1 MKTDQRTVLDHGRAR
16 QTNEARLRA
25 IVDGMA
31 DGVIVVDLGGVIRF
45 ANPAAERLL
54 ARPATPLIGAY
65 FGFPSVAGESTE
77 IDVIRADGQAIGVEL
92 RVVDADWEGGLA
104 HIVSLRD
111 ISDRRRAEERSEQLQ
126 RERTAHAKAE
136 AASQAKS
143 EFLAVM
149 SHELRTPLNAI
160 IGYTALLDLRVG
172 GLLAEE
178 HRQQLTRIRESA
190 DHLLDLVNEILD
202 LAKGEAGRLA
212 LTGSAAAAADAVDAA
227 LALVQPAADKRAITL
242 HSMEEVPERGTTYYG
257 DDDRVRQILVNLLTN
272 AVKFTPAGGRVS
284 VAYGVAERTDDP
296 SLLPCRGPW
305 VYFRVSD
312 TGIGI
317 PTDQLAHIFEPFVQV
332 EGGPTRPSDG
342 SGLGLTISRRL
353 ARLMKGEITV
363 ESVPA
368 QGSTFTLWLPA
379 VQAEQDLARARVES
393 FPADDCFTGLTRIAI
408 ALHEGLNALLEAFVK
423 RVREERIAPNVE
435 SLPFAPLAD
444 HFGAYV
450 STLAS
455 ILSALQDSHGQ
466 PSSLVS
472 DGSDILR
479 MLAERHGTQ
488 RQRLGMPSSIL
499 KRDWDLL
506 GEEIHGVVRRCART
520 VPEAALAEA
529 NVIVDRFIEQA
540 IEASVRAYTR
550 AAAEQ
555 RR

>member
-1 MKTDQRTVLDHGRAR
+1 MDQRTVQDRRRAR
-16 QTNEARLRA
+16 QTDEARLRA
-25 IVDGMA
+25 IIDGMA
-31 DGVIVVDLGGVIRF
+31 DGVVVVDLDGVIRF
-45 ANPAAERLL
+45 ANPAADRLL
-54 ARPATPLIGAY
+54 ARPSAPLIGTY
-65 FGFPSVAGESTE
+65 FGFPSVAGDSTE
-77 IDVIRADGQAIGVEL
+77 IDVIRADGQAVGVEL
-92 RVVDADWEGGLA
+92 RVVDADWEGRPA

-143 EFLAVM
+143 EFLAMM

-160 IGYTALLDLRVG
+160 IGYTELLDLRIG
-172 GLLAEE
+172 GSLADE
-178 HRQQLTRIRESA
+178 HRQQLSRIRESA
-190 DHLLDLVNEILD
+190 DHLLGLVNEILD
-202 LAKGEAGRLA
+202 LAKDEAGRLT
-212 LTGSAAAAADAVDAA
+212 LSSAAAAAANVVDAA

-242 HSMEEVPERGTTYYG
+242 STMEEVPERGTTYYG

-272 AVKFTPAGGRVS
+272 AVKFTPAGGRAS
-284 VAYGVAERTDDP
+284 VVYGRAARTDDP
-296 SLLPCRGPW
+296 ALLSGPGPW

-312 TGIGI
+312 TGVGI
-317 PTDQLAHIFEPFVQV
+317 PADQLARIFEPFAQA
-332 EGGPTRPSDG
+332 ESGPTRSSDG

-353 ARLMKGEITV
+353 ARLMKGDITV
-363 ESVPA
+363 ASVPT

-379 VQAEQDLARARVES
+379 AQAEHGLARSRAEPL
-393 FPADDCFTGLTRIAI
+393 PADGRFIDLTGIAA
-408 ALHEGLNALLEAFVK
+408 ALHDRLNALLEAFVD

-435 SLPFAPLAD
+435 SLSFPQLSD

-466 PSSLVS
+466 PSSLAS

-479 MLAERHGTQ
+479 MLAERHGAQ

-499 KRDWDLL
+499 KREWELL
-506 GEEIHGVVRRCART
+506 GDEMHGVIRRCART
-520 VPEAALAEA
+520 VPEPALAEA
-529 NVIVDRFIEQA
+529 TIIVDRCIEQA
-540 IEASVRAYTR
+540 VEASLRAYTR

-555 RR
+555 RL